1 MSDLYILFESAAGY
15 SLFQKME
22 LEQIGTDEDTV
33 QAAMAD
39 KKSFSKVWKKINYPK
54 LITYSNLLKLN

>member
-1 MSDLYILFESAAGY
+1 MADLFILFESASGY

-22 LEQIGTDEDTV
+22 LEAIGAEEDTV

-39 KKSFSKVWKKINYPK
+39 KKSFSKVHNSFFIKKVDIDNQK
-54 LITYSNLLKLN
+54 W